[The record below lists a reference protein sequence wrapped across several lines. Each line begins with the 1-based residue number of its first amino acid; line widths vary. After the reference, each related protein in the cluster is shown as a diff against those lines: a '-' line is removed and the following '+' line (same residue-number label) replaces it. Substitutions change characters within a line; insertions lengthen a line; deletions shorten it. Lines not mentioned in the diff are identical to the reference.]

1 MVKFRNLVMVFSI
14 ILLVLVANYPV
25 YSVNVLIESEAK
37 LSEDCRLDYVVEG
50 QKEVSVYVCDREI
63 GGRSVMAH
71 AVVNGSVIKI
81 EESHTG
87 VGEDIILLHE
97 LGHNIGYKHS
107 YGDIMDPRPAKSYE
121 KELTNIEKDIAKSFK
136 GFRIINWHNS
146 SDIEYLKDSSGRN
159 DFESI
164 IKTMKGKNCESIF
177 YKESIYKDRWGQDRF
192 YNLCY

>member
-1 MVKFRNLVMVFSI
+1 MVKFRNLVIVFSI

-50 QKEVSVYVCDREI
+50 EKEVSVYVCDRQI
-63 GGRSVMAH
+63 GEESVMAH
-71 AVVNGSVIKI
+71 AIVNGSVIKI

-87 VGEDIILLHE
+87 AGEDVILLHE

-121 KELTNIEKDIAKSFK
+121 RELTNIEKDIAKSFK
-136 GFRIINWHNS
+136 GFRIINWDNS
-146 SDIEYLKDSSGRN
+146 SDIEYLKDSSGHN